1 MKPIDRHP
9 SRSIRTF
16 QRERSPG
23 AWERNKNPSTN
34 ENATNENA
42 VILDSKKQI
51 FVSSSSLWQILPK
64 NYIERLNLHWWDC
77 RQYKN
82 NYHLNPYE

>member
-51 FVSSSSLWQILPK
+51 FVSSSPHFGKYYQRIILK
-64 NYIERLNLHWWDC
+64 D
-77 RQYKN
+77 
-82 NYHLNPYE
+82 

>member
-16 QRERSPG
+16 QRERFPG
-23 AWERNKNPSTN
+23 AWERNKNTS
-34 ENATNENA
+34 TNENA

-51 FVSSSSLWQILPK
+51 FVSSSPHFGKYYQRIILK
-64 NYIERLNLHWWDC
+64 D
-77 RQYKN
+77 
-82 NYHLNPYE
+82 